1 MLVRRTV
8 ASGGD
13 ASTIPPA
20 AELPDGAC
28 LRRLREFPPA
38 VGLGFGSYGEASPS
52 VHTLV
57 RTLAVEVAAREWRE
71 MGARSEAEARG
82 IVTSQLYRQ
91 LSLAV
96 HGGHMRVIHAR
107 CGYVGLAHDA
117 AVTEAG
123 RQAAPE
129 AARAAAWPGPRPLG
143 VGRAG
148 GGG

>member
-1 MLVRRTV
+1 MV
-8 ASGGD
+8 D
-13 ASTIPPA
+13 P
-20 AELPDGAC
+20 
-28 LRRLREFPPA
+28 
-38 VGLGFGSYGEASPS
+38 ASPS

-71 MGARSEAEARG
+71 MGARSESEARG
-82 IVTSQLYRQ
+82 IVTSQMYRQ

-107 CGYVGLAHDA
+107 CGYVGLSHDA
-117 AVTEAG
+117 AVTEAR

>member
-1 MLVRRTV
+1 MDSLLHKRKLEFWYVDDRSPVDATGASRR
-8 ASGGD
+8 APG
-13 ASTIPPA
+13 
-20 AELPDGAC
+20 
-28 LRRLREFPPA
+28 
-38 VGLGFGSYGEASPS
+38 SPS
-52 VHTLV
+52 VHTLL

>member
-1 MLVRRTV
+1 M
-8 ASGGD
+8 
-13 ASTIPPA
+13 
-20 AELPDGAC
+20 
-28 LRRLREFPPA
+28 
-38 VGLGFGSYGEASPS
+38 
-52 VHTLV
+52 